1 MTIEQQTIS
10 DFLEAVASR
19 EPTPGGGAV
28 ASIIAALAAA
38 LGQMVVNFSV
48 GKKRL
53 SEFDAVHQQALK
65 SLQEHRMR
73 ALHLAEEDARAY
85 QRLSKLL
92 KMDKADPR
100 RVSELSQA
108 VEAAINAP
116 HALLHVCMEM
126 LRVLADLSGKTSRA
140 LDSDLAMAAILSE
153 AGARSAVWN
162 VRINLPLLEDAS
174 VRAAFTQ
181 TTASS
186 LGIASDL
193 VRRIERACANV

>member
-53 SEFDAVHQQALK
+53 AEFDAVHQQALK

-73 ALHLAEEDARAY
+73 ALHLAEADARAY

-92 KMDKADPR
+92 KMDKADPQ

-140 LDSDLAMAAILSE
+140 LDSDLAMAAILAE

-181 TTASS
+181 TTAST
-186 LGIASDL
+186 LDIASDL
-193 VRRIERACANV
+193 VRRIEGACASV